1 MNNHKYIMRKP
12 DGKGGWKYYYKNLS
26 VKVKSKFDS
35 ELTFE
40 AFNRV
45 GFEER
50 AGDFVEKSKKL
61 KTRCKVIENE
71 IAYKKDA
78 EYCGILDDNGNVVFS
93 KKGNVGNI
101 EFDDDEARKIKN
113 RKVLTHNHTKERGI
127 SPEDIFLALFLG
139 IEETRAVFENKTF
152 SFKVSYK
159 KKSNNY
165 KELKEKNKVI
175 IKEIKKVTEE
185 IQNKLQKFIKLKVI
199 SLIEANTQEQKLIS
213 KNISENKILKNI
225 LNMEYKQHEN

>member
-1 MNNHKYIMRKP
+1 MGVYSN
-12 DGKGGWKYYYKNLS
+12 
-26 VKVKSKFDS
+26 
-35 ELTFE
+35 
-40 AFNRV
+40 
-45 GFEER
+45 
-50 AGDFVEKSKKL
+50 
-61 KTRCKVIENE
+61 
-71 IAYKKDA
+71 
-78 EYCGILDDNGNVVFS
+78 
-93 KKGNVGNI
+93 
-101 EFDDDEARKIKN
+101 
-113 RKVLTHNHTKERGI
+113 
-127 SPEDIFLALFLG
+127 
-139 IEETRAVFENKTF
+139 
-152 SFKVSYK
+152 K